1 MLLPYSARLRSSGV
15 RIVLASTSPRRRELM
30 ALLLPYG
37 GAAAGGVPFTCVP
50 SSFAEDLPHSAH
62 ESAASY
68 ALATCAAKAEEVWA
82 RVAADTDVLIAAD
95 TVVVRDGVILEK
107 PQCQSRALSYCALLI
122 RAALVGCSGARQL
135 QCNAV
140 MFAHSFFLR
149 YALSSFMY
157 LSSSIRARF
166 HHAPL
171 AERSHAPGGDG
182 RDAAVPR

>member
-1 MLLPYSARLRSSGV
+1 MLLPYSCRLRSSGV

-30 ALLLPYG
+30 ALLLPSG
-37 GAAAGGVPFTCVP
+37 GAAAGGRGLPFACVP

-107 PQCQSRALSYCALLI
+107 PQCQSRSFALA
-122 RAALVGCSGARQL
+122 RRFRTALVGC
-135 QCNAV
+135 
-140 MFAHSFFLR
+140 
-149 YALSSFMY
+149 
-157 LSSSIRARF
+157 
-166 HHAPL
+166 P
-171 AERSHAPGGDG
+171 
-182 RDAAVPR
+182 